1 MITLNGIGASP
12 GTAEG
17 MLLCFRRRVFAG
29 PPRPVGTVEQEKER
43 FHTALRQADI
53 QLQQLCRDTAA
64 DADEACAQV
73 FEIHRMMLQDQDYLQ
88 SVEELIEQKEKGAEY
103 AVKET
108 SRIFSNAFLTMESA
122 TMQARSADIQDVSS
136 RLLRIL
142 RGEEEKPLSLPFPVI
157 LAADDLRPSETVQL
171 DKKKL
176 LAIVTSEGS
185 RNSHTAILARTMGIP
200 AIVRLG
206 DVFTAA
212 MNGKRAAVDGSAG
225 TLWIDPT
232 DAIYEIVRAKSS
244 DLDARRQQLQQ
255 YKGLPSV
262 TKDGVSVRLM
272 ANVGSVEDCE
282 AAMEND
288 AEGVGL
294 FRTEFQYLGA
304 SAYPGEEE
312 LFRCYRAAV
321 ETMKG
326 RPVTFRTLD
335 IGADK
340 QAPYLALPEEA
351 NPAMGIRA
359 VRLYLARRDLMRTQ
373 LRALYRASVYGQMAI
388 MIPMIDSVWELQEVR
403 VAARLAC
410 RELGAEGIPFNP
422 DVPIG
427 TMIETPAAALISDEL
442 AKTADFFSIGTNDLT
457 QYTLAADRQNGAVSP
472 FYDARHSAVLR
483 LIRMAAENAKAAG
496 IPVSVCGDLA
506 TDLTMTDFFLSCGVT
521 TLSVPPKM
529 VLPLRER
536 VRSLVIGRQ
545 EGPLPPS
552 GESREGGA

>member
-1 MITLNGIGASP
+1 
-12 GTAEG
+12 
-17 MLLCFRRRVFAG
+17 
-29 PPRPVGTVEQEKER
+29 
-43 FHTALRQADI
+43 
-53 QLQQLCRDTAA
+53 
-64 DADEACAQV
+64 
-73 FEIHRMMLQDQDYLQ
+73 
-88 SVEELIEQKEKGAEY
+88 
-103 AVKET
+103 
-108 SRIFSNAFLTMESA
+108 
-122 TMQARSADIQDVSS
+122 
-136 RLLRIL
+136 
-142 RGEEEKPLSLPFPVI
+142 
-157 LAADDLRPSETVQL
+157 
-171 DKKKL
+171 
-176 LAIVTSEGS
+176 
-185 RNSHTAILARTMGIP
+185 
-200 AIVRLG
+200 
-206 DVFTAA
+206 
-212 MNGKRAAVDGSAG
+212 
-225 TLWIDPT
+225 
-232 DAIYEIVRAKSS
+232 
-244 DLDARRQQLQQ
+244 
-255 YKGLPSV
+255 
-262 TKDGVSVRLM
+262 
-272 ANVGSVEDCE
+272 
-282 AAMEND
+282 
-288 AEGVGL
+288 
-294 FRTEFQYLGA
+294 
-304 SAYPGEEE
+304 
-312 LFRCYRAAV
+312 
-321 ETMKG
+321 MKG

-340 QAPYLALPEEA
+340 QAPYLTLPEEA

-545 EGPLPPS
+545 EGPLPPP
-552 GESREGGA
+552 GESREGGV